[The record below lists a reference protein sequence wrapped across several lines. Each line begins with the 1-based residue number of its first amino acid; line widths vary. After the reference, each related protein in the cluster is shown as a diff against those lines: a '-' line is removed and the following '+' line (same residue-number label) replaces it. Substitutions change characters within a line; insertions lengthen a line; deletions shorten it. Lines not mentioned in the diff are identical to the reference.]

1 MGGMAAGDEEAWI
14 DELFPPEPGGFLAP
28 GWREWLH
35 EVFEAHGPVELG
47 EVQSMAR
54 SVIEERAAAAC
65 RLVAADAVATLGE
78 PVDVSTA
85 TDEWGV
91 RVVVDGQV
99 VSGVPL
105 QSIGEVELT
114 VEVADA
120 AQEEIMDNWRVW
132 PECPHHDSGLHLEL
146 RDHQAIWNCRV
157 GDHLV
162 GRVGDLGQATKL
174 SKGAARRRDRKSQ
187 RG

>member
-1 MGGMAAGDEEAWI
+1 MAASEEDAWI
-14 DELFPPEPGGFLAP
+14 DELYPPEPGAFLAP

-35 EVFEAHGPVELG
+35 EVFLISGRVELD
-47 EVQSMAR
+47 ELETLVR
-54 SVIEERAAAAC
+54 SVTEERAGAAC
-65 RLVAADAVATLGE
+65 DLVAADAAATLGE
-78 PVDVSTA
+78 AVAISTV

-105 QSIGEVELT
+105 HSIGEVELI
-114 VEVADA
+114 VEVADG

-132 PECPHHDSGLHLEL
+132 PECPHHDSGLHPEL
-146 RDHQAIWNCRV
+146 RDHEAVWNCRV

-162 GRVGDLGQATKL
+162 GRVGDLGKATKL
-174 SKGAARRRDRKSQ
+174 SKGAARRRERKSR